1 MKQEACSGVIGTND
15 SHNPLPLTLSLH
27 PVPPSL
33 LILPSLAPS
42 YVPSFLMLPQS
53 SSLTGARHKVER
65 GRASEGQ
72 TTERERRAENGLG
85 SRSATGGARSAGDG
99 GKVRLRP

>member
-33 LILPSLAPS
+33 LILPSLAPLL
-42 YVPSFLMLPQS
+42 PWGPFLFSPFFVGYQLREES
-53 SSLTGARHKVER
+53 GCSLTC
-65 GRASEGQ
+65 
-72 TTERERRAENGLG
+72 
-85 SRSATGGARSAGDG
+85 
-99 GKVRLRP
+99 